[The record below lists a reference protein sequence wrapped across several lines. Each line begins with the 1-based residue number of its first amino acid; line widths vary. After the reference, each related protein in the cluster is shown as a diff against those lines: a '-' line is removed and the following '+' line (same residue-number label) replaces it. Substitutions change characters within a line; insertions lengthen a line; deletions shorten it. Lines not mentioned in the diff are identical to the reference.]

1 MTTRMRKTYIPP
13 LCEIATMENAGHI
26 MLYFSVH
33 DEETEIV
40 GAKEQNL
47 GDDFFGGNLW
57 NEDDED

>member
-1 MTTRMRKTYIPP
+1 MRKTYIPP
-13 LCEIATMENAGHI
+13 LCEMTAMENAGHV

-47 GDDFFGGNLW
+47 GDDFLGGNLW
-57 NEDDED
+57 NEDEEE

>member
-1 MTTRMRKTYIPP
+1 MT
-13 LCEIATMENAGHI
+13 AMENAGHV

-47 GDDFFGGNLW
+47 GDDFLGGNLW
-57 NEDDED
+57 NEDEEE